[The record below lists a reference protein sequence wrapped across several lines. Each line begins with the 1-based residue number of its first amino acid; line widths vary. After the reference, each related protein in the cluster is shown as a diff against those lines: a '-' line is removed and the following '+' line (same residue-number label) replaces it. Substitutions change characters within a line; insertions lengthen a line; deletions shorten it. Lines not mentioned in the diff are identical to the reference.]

1 LLKYLVWNRM
11 GRNCWMEHN
20 LNLVLSLMQDC
31 RFCKL
36 KGKTPLMTYRLSRNF
51 CDAWLCQLRAVSVS
65 LERTQNVRYER
76 GFERY
81 MRACE
86 FAASSCSLFFEQTIL
101 KSTQL
106 LGLNKD
112 AHITSDRKKSACKFC
127 LVVAHVKRQLTSHY
141 IENTLHLSDISN
153 VCFFNGM
160 KVRCNPLGLE
170 AFQFW
175 FPKSSSDYMSKNR
188 F

>member
-1 LLKYLVWNRM
+1 
-11 GRNCWMEHN
+11 
-20 LNLVLSLMQDC
+20 
-31 RFCKL
+31 
-36 KGKTPLMTYRLSRNF
+36 MTYRFITQLLRCVTMS
-51 CDAWLCQLRAVSVS
+51 ATSSLCFARKNAKREL
-65 LERTQNVRYER
+65 
-76 GFERY
+76 ERY

-86 FAASSCSLFFEQTIL
+86 SRVALACSRFAASSCSPFFEQTIL

-106 LGLNKD
+106 LGLNKN

-141 IENTLHLSDISN
+141 IENTLHRSDMNN

-175 FPKSSSDYMSKNR
+175 FPKSSTDYMSKNR